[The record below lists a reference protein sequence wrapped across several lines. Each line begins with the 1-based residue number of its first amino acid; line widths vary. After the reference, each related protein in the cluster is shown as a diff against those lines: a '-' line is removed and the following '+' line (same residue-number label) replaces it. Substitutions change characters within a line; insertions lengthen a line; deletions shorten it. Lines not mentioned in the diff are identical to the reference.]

1 MGFNGSKFTWT
12 KRRWGKDCIKEWL
25 DRGVCN
31 DEWRILFP
39 HAGIWHLPAT
49 HSDHNPILLDTFI
62 NMRKKGKPFRFEVAW
77 ARDSSC
83 VEIIKKAWQS
93 SWEGNPAI
101 NCVGKC
107 KKPGNI
113 YRDGVKDLGKGT
125 LSLPISFYHLS
136 RNVVKNH

>member
-1 MGFNGSKFTWT
+1 MGFNGSNFTWT
-12 KRRWGKDCIKEWL
+12 KWRWGKDCIKERL

-49 HSDHNPILLDTFI
+49 HSDQNPILLDTFI

-93 SWEGNPAI
+93 SWEGNPSYQL
-101 NCVGKC
+101 CRKMQTTRE
-107 KKPGNI
+107 
-113 YRDGVKDLGKGT
+113 YLSRWSKGLRQGDP
-125 LSLPISFYHLS
+125 LSPLSFYHLS